1 MTRSLLIVAASLLV
15 GSTAWAIDAP
25 IQPGGGNNVG
35 AQFKLDACSAPSS
48 TPAPG
53 IADHAGP
60 INAPIQPGGGNNVNA
75 QFSSTPAPA
84 PAPAAAPSQN
94 MSHAAFNPNA
104 YNNASECMT
113 AAAAAQQPLG
123 PCEAL
128 KK

>member
-15 GSTAWAIDAP
+15 GSTAWAMDAP
-25 IQPGGGNNVG
+25 SQPGGGNNVG
-35 AQFKLDACSAPSS
+35 AQFKSTPAPTPSS

-60 INAPIQPGGGNNVNA
+60 INAPIQPGGGNDVSHA
-75 QFSSTPAPA
+75 LATPAPT
-84 PAPAAAPSQN
+84 PAPAAAPAPN
-94 MSHAAFNPNA
+94 MSHAAFNPHA

-128 KK
+128 NK